1 MADPIAPTRNQIAA
15 FVGNDPEAIRA
26 IERLFKVAGQLTPAD
41 IVVLTQLITDN
52 ILATGAADNKAEVA
66 LSVATD
72 AAQLAGLSMFAE
84 AKAEAAMA
92 VATDAAQIAGL
103 SMFAEAKAEAA
114 MAVAADAESMASLA
128 ATQPAP
134 IPPSGASGSFLAGI
148 QVVTVRNGIVISIV

>member
-92 VATDAAQIAGL
+92 VA
-103 SMFAEAKAEAA
+103 
-114 MAVAADAESMASLA
+114 ADAESMASFA

-148 QVVTVRNGIVISIV
+148 QTVTVVNGIITSIV